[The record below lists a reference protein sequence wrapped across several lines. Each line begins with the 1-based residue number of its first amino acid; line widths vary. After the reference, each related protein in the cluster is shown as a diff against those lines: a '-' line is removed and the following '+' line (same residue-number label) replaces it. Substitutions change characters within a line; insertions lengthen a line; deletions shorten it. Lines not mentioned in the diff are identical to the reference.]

1 MRRINLQSFLTGSRE
16 MGFSELKLSFGWMNQ
31 DPLSRVGKRYVELS
45 RFLNHIG
52 DFRSFSF
59 YDSIH
64 KVFFP
69 QSTWNWSPYSYA
81 WKETYN
87 LNACGHSFKAAIITE
102 TPVYTSHLGQKKR
115 RSSYVIKKSTLF
127 FLAKYFFWL
136 CKWSVFRVHQNAFQK
151 EKSYFFISRCFAVSY
166 WWKHI
171 FAYSWYTWHLKVF
184 FLSYVL
190 NNNPLITYRFCEMK
204 VTFIVRREVTK
215 CGFVNL
221 CS

>member
-1 MRRINLQSFLTGSRE
+1 MNLQRFLTGSRE
-16 MGFSELKLSFGWMNQ
+16 MWFSDLKLSFGWMNQ
-31 DPLSRVGKRYVELS
+31 DPLSLVGKGYVELS
-45 RFLNHIG
+45 RFLNHTG

-64 KVFFP
+64 KAFFP
-69 QSTWNWSPYSYA
+69 KALGIDPPTVTHGKKPIY
-81 WKETYN
+81 
-87 LNACGHSFKAAIITE
+87 LNSCGHSFKAATLTE
-102 TPVYTSHLGQKKR
+102 TPVCTSHLGQKKR
-115 RSSYVIKKSTLF
+115 RNSYVIKKSTLF

-136 CKWSVFRVHQNAFQK
+136 CKWSVFRVHENAFQK
-151 EKSYFFISRCFAVSY
+151 EKSYFFISRCFAVPC

-171 FAYSWYTWHLKVF
+171 FAYSWYTWHLPVF

-190 NNNPLITYRFCEMK
+190 NNNPLITYRFCEIK
-204 VTFIVRREVTK
+204 AIFIVSREVTK